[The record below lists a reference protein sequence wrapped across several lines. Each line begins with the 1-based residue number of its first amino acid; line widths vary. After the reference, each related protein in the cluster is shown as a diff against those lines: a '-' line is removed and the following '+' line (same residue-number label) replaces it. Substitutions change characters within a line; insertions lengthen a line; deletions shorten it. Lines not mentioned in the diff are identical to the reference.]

1 MCAFVAAGLTE
12 TLKKPLTFPCD
23 GLVFCRMSFVRLAGI
38 RFALFNVQCPHVT
51 QNEAITA
58 TGKQRRSAIDA
69 RTTRHEGYGMSQ
81 SRRAMIECIFAGA
94 SSTARCADQTSR
106 HRPRRHRLFAQLV
119 FLIEEAP
126 RPIPK

>member
-1 MCAFVAAGLTE
+1 LLDPNTAPLRALPREDRDLFIAASNGHVLAFDNVSGRHALSIGH
-12 TLKKPLTFPCD
+12 
-23 GLVFCRMSFVRLAGI
+23 RRRL
-38 RFALFNVQCPHVT
+38 
-51 QNEAITA
+51 
-58 TGKQRRSAIDA
+58 RRSPAYA

-94 SSTARCADQTSR
+94 SSTARYADQTSR
-106 HRPRRHRLFAQLV
+106 HPPRRHRLFAQLV